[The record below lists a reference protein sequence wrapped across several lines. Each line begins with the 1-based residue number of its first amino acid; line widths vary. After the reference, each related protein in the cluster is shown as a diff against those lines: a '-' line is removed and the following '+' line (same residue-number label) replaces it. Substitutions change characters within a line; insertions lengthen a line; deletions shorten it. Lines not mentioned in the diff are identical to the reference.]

1 MRAIFQAIATTT
13 FLIVTFS
20 FSTNASALAISASD
34 QATSCNEIFRC
45 GSNSL
50 GPGQTD
56 DLFGEALVQKSAIE
70 FSLSGLT
77 EISNAKLRLVA
88 SSFSPYTD
96 VFINDPVLEIH
107 GYVGD
112 GTIQFSDLSVN
123 NLLLTTPPIST
134 LGAYTFDVTSF
145 VATLVAEGAAYA
157 GFSIRDIAPN
167 SAVTFSTSNTLV
179 VNVPEPEQI
188 WLMVAGL
195 IALAIRFRGGKTLQ
209 RLATVKS

>member
-195 IALAIRFRGGKTLQ
+195 IALAIRFRGGQTLQ

>member
-188 WLMVAGL
+188 WIMVAGL

>member
-157 GFSIRDIAPN
+157 GFSNRDIAPN

>member
-70 FSLSGLT
+70 FSLLGLT

>member
-1 MRAIFQAIATTT
+1 MRATFQAIATTT
-13 FLIVTFS
+13 FLIVIFS

-70 FSLSGLT
+70 FSLLGLT

-112 GTIQFSDLSVN
+112 GTIQFSDLNVN
-123 NLLLTTPPIST
+123 NLLLTTPPIAT

-145 VATLVAEGAAYA
+145 VAALVADGAAYA

-195 IALAIRFRGGKTLQ
+195 IALVIRFRGEKTLQ
-209 RLATVKS
+209 RHATVKS

>member
-1 MRAIFQAIATTT
+1 MRAIFQTIATTT
-13 FLIVTFS
+13 FLVVTFS
-20 FSTNASALAISASD
+20 YSTNASALAISASD

-45 GSNSL
+45 GGNSL

-56 DLFGEALVQKSAIE
+56 DLFGEAIVQKSAIE
-70 FSLSGLT
+70 FSLLGLT
-77 EISNAKLRLVA
+77 AISNAKLRLVA

-107 GYVGD
+107 GYAGD

-188 WLMVAGL
+188 WLMVTGL
-195 IALAIRFRGGKTLQ
+195 IALVAKFRGGKMLQ
-209 RLATVKS
+209 RLRHT

>member
-145 VATLVAEGAAYA
+145 VATLVAEGADYA

>member
-1 MRAIFQAIATTT
+1 M
-13 FLIVTFS
+13 IVTFS

>member
-1 MRAIFQAIATTT
+1 MRAIFKAIATTT

>member
-145 VATLVAEGAAYA
+145 VAALVAEGAAYA

-179 VNVPEPEQI
+179 VNVPDPEQI